1 MKVELFCIA
10 DYAAD
15 QAGKLTIVG
24 IFDSLNAPQ
33 FPVAHPSC
41 SLAVKLR
48 FETIEAGTKRLRLN
62 LTDADGKLVLPSI
75 DLPIEVQMQEGQHT
89 CTRQL
94 VANIGGLKI
103 EKPGE
108 YSFDLA
114 IGFSNWI
121 YLFLTGNFFPFY
133 DKVKFAEVTFL
144 TGRFCF
150 FL

>member
-1 MKVELFCIA
+1 MQVELFCLA
-10 DYAAD
+10 DYAAE

-24 IFDSLNAPQ
+24 IFDTLAGSQ
-33 FPVAHPSC
+33 FPLLHPSC

-48 FETIEAGTKRLRLN
+48 FTTIEAGTKRLRLN

-75 DLPIEVQMQEGQHT
+75 DLPIEVQMLEDQHT
-89 CTRQL
+89 CIRQL

-114 IGFSNWI
+114 IDGRHETSTA
-121 YLFLTGNFFPFY
+121 LFVRQINRA
-133 DKVKFAEVTFL
+133 AEEGV
-144 TGRFCF
+144 
-150 FL
+150 